1 MEGWFL
7 SQFSKWQLKDKI
19 HHEKHCLK
27 NTWLIITTCV
37 AWVES
42 IFKLVLKMHHEEC
55 HFKST
60 WLMVG
65 TIVGWVSNGRLFL
78 SHFSKWKIARRNI
91 EYWENYSRK
100 FWLIV
105 GPMLGDVIWKLIL
118 KSNFKM
124 KLNVFIL
131 IKKNLRY
138 HLNLIFE
145 ELN

>member
-27 NTWLIITTCV
+27 NIWLIITTCV
-37 AWVES
+37 VWVES

-91 EYWENYSRK
+91 EYWKNYSRK
-100 FWLIV
+100 NWLIV
-105 GPMLGDVIWKLIL
+105 GTNVGWCHMKVD
-118 KSNFKM
+118 FKI
-124 KLNVFIL
+124 KFQNEIKCFHFN
-131 IKKNLRY
+131 KKN
-138 HLNLIFE
+138 FE
-145 ELN
+145 ISFKFDIWGT